1 MARCRRSCYLCAR
14 EEEARERMFGV
25 LKVLFYTFV
34 AVVVGVFLGTV
45 PVKGRTIA
53 ERVAGFYP
61 AKPAKPPARAAPRPV
76 RIEPTPAHPAGRK
89 PTKGPMALTEAPTSA
104 GAANAPDGH
113 TAPDDK
119 KALDRLIATRAKA
132 R

>member
-1 MARCRRSCYLCAR
+1 
-14 EEEARERMFGV
+14 MFGV

-45 PVKGRTIA
+45 PVGGQTIA

-61 AKPAKPPARAAPRPV
+61 AKPPKPAKPPARAAPHPARV
-76 RIEPTPAHPAGRK
+76 EPPPAHPAGHK
-89 PTKGPMALTEAPTSA
+89 PTRGPTGLAEAPTSA

-113 TAPDDK
+113 SADEK
-119 KALDRLIATRAKA
+119 KALDRLIATRTKA